1 MMLGSD
7 LKKTLEQI
15 LGPMMGKK
23 DTLQDFA
30 DGEVSLHNAAG
41 DAGSTAK
48 AGDDKL
54 DTPKVQVKPKPAL
67 TDKLSGEEK
76 YYIENLTPYLPNELI
91 GGGIPYIP
99 GMEDEAVWN
108 AAAQACAT
116 EKVHYVY
123 TIEDNRVWYL
133 ACPSSALASAPDS
146 WCPLAAA
153 LPGNSE
159 YWDKD
164 TVYIYEKDGLASA
177 LRWDKETGRL
187 QIFFGAARS
196 VLPRIQSMEA
206 NFITINPHVADIV
219 PWKNRQLRSEQLA
232 RGMARMLLV
241 SGILAN
247 IVLFG
252 FLTVQY
258 IAINFIDRQLG
269 KVQSETEDASMQLL
283 SKATEMSQNEVLKHT
298 VRLQQLLDDLS
309 KIDGTLVRYEVS
321 KGKLEWEAL
330 VPAAYS
336 TGVMSVRGVAQPGIE
351 QDGRIRIKGS
361 S

>member
-1 MMLGSD
+1 MIAGFD
-7 LKKTLEQI
+7 LKKL
-15 LGPMMGKK
+15 LGKK
-23 DTLQDFA
+23 DKAPDFESLDA
-30 DGEVSLHNAAG
+30 DSGPEPQTDVRPETQEEKPRTRVLPSPSLA
-41 DAGSTAK
+41 
-48 AGDDKL
+48 
-54 DTPKVQVKPKPAL
+54 
-67 TDKLSGEEK
+67 DKLSGEER
-76 YYIENLTPYLPNELI
+76 YYIDNLTPFLPGELI

-99 GMEDEAVWN
+99 GMEEEAVWN

-123 TIEDNRVWYL
+123 TVEGNQVWYL

-159 YWDKD
+159 HWDKK
-164 TVYIYEKDGLASA
+164 TVYIYEKDSLASA
-177 LRWDKETGRL
+177 LRWDQETGRL

-196 VLPRIQSMEA
+196 ILPRIQSMET
-206 NFITINPHVADIV
+206 NFITINPQVADVV

-232 RGMARMLLV
+232 RATARMLLV
-241 SGILAN
+241 AGILVN
-247 IVLFG
+247 VILFG
-252 FLTVQY
+252 FMAVQY
-258 IAINFIDRQLG
+258 IAINLVDRQLD
-269 KVQSETEDASMQLL
+269 KVKTDTENASMQLL
-283 SKATEMSQNEVLKHT
+283 AKAAEMSQNDVLKHT
-298 VRLQQLLDDLS
+298 SRLQQLLDDLG

-351 QDGRIRIKGS
+351 QDGRIRIKGGS
-361 S
+361 